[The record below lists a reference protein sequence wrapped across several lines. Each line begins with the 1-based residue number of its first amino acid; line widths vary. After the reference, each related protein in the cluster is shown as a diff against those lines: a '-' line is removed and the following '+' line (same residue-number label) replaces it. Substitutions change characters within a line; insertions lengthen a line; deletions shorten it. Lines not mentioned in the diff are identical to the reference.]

1 MLIDNKPIVKI
12 GRTDYKS
19 TPDLF
24 QRKQM
29 PGIASYE
36 KIGINKKG
44 CLQHIIIVGVDTM
57 GRQFIKWVNE
67 LRVCSYLIKNG
78 ILYRYW

>member
-1 MLIDNKPIVKI
+1 
-12 GRTDYKS
+12 
-19 TPDLF
+19 
-24 QRKQM
+24 M
-29 PGIASYE
+29 PGIASYK